1 MAYYLT
7 TISISTNCK
16 SDKELA
22 EKIGK
27 LLSQMRENKDINP
40 YLDSAKK
47 AVLIKNRQKF
57 ESIDSAIIKKLN
69 TKK

>member
-7 TISISTNCK
+7 TISISTNAK

-22 EKIGK
+22 DKIGK

-47 AVLIKNRQKF
+47 AVVINNRQKF
-57 ESIDSAIIKKLN
+57 QSIDSAIIKKLN

>member
-1 MAYYLT
+1 MPYYLT
-7 TISISTNCK
+7 NISISVNAK

-27 LLSQMRENKDINP
+27 VLNGMREHKDINP

-47 AVLIKNRQKF
+47 AVVINNRQKF